1 MPVNVFDITCDFAEV
16 RKAIEDTFKD
26 YIGDGMG
33 REVDALVNEVRDVA
47 EDVLDGAI
55 ADVAKDLRKSLSV
68 PVDKSRYPWI
78 RSAPGEFPR
87 LETGRLRGSVEGVTY
102 RAGRERLRGVVV
114 TNGNAPYDKYVVRT
128 RPYDRL
134 IESKWRRLIEQRL
147 AIALR

>member
-1 MPVNVFDITCDFAEV
+1 VPVTVFDITCDFADV
-16 RKAIEDTFKD
+16 RKGIEETFRD
-26 YIGDGMG
+26 YVGEGLG
-33 REVDALVNEVRDVA
+33 REVEKLVGEVRDVA
-47 EDVLDGAI
+47 EDALDGGI

-68 PVDKSRYPWI
+68 PVDKSRVPWI

-102 RAGRERLRGVVV
+102 RAGREQLRGVVA
-114 TNGNAPYDKYVVRT
+114 TNGSAVYDKYVVRT

-134 IESKWRRLIEQRL
+134 IESKWRRLIENRL